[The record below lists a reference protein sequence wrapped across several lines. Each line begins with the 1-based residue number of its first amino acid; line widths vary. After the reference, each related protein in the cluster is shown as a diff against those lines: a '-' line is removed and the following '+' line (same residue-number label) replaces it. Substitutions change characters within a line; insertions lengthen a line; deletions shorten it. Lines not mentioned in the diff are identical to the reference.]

1 MAFLLPGW
9 MLHIIVGNPGT
20 YLLVHYSL
28 GSQVAL
34 NAILVCK
41 QRHASSYENSAWSI
55 VFLKLKVELPFVQ
68 DQRIYRDM
76 LGRIEPMFRTSG

>member
-9 MLHIIVGNPGT
+9 VLHIIVGNPGT

-34 NAILVCK
+34 NAILVYK
-41 QRHASSYENSAWSI
+41 QRHASSYE
-55 VFLKLKVELPFVQ
+55 KL
-68 DQRIYRDM
+68 
-76 LGRIEPMFRTSG
+76 